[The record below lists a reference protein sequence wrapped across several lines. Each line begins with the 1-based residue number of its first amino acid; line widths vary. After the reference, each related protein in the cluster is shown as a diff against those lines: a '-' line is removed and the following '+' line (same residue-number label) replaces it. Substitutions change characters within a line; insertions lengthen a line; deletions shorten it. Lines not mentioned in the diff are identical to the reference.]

1 MAQLVRIL
9 LGPTYQADMLNAEL
23 ERRGIPA
30 VVRPAPLLAA
40 HLGAWSGAMYSE
52 VLVDEEVLELR
63 RAELDECLSFVGA
76 KLDTATDPNQF
87 DC

>member
-1 MAQLVRIL
+1 MARLVRIL

-23 ERRGIPA
+23 ERCGIPA
-30 VVRPAPLLAA
+30 IVRPAPLLAA

-63 RAELDECLSFVGA
+63 RAELDECLSLVGA
-76 KLDTATDPNQF
+76 KLDSATDPNQGG
-87 DC
+87 C